1 MSASPQ
7 FQDRY
12 EAGRFLASK
21 LVNHAGDPLLVVLG
35 LPRSGMP
42 VAFEVARALKA
53 PLDVFLVHK
62 LGVPGYEELAMG
74 AIGSSGVRVL
84 NHEVIHRLG
93 LSGGIVEAIVQQR
106 QQELTQRETAY
117 REGRPPVAVEG
128 RNVILVDD
136 GLATGACMRA
146 AIRALRQKRPKTI
159 IAAAPVGSSDTCRQ
173 LGAEADEV
181 TCGMTPEPF
190 YSIGAWYADF
200 MQVSDEEVK
209 RLLNEQLETASHA

>member
-1 MSASPQ
+1 
-7 FQDRY
+7 
-12 EAGRFLASK
+12 
-21 LVNHAGDPLLVVLG
+21 
-35 LPRSGMP
+35 
-42 VAFEVARALKA
+42 
-53 PLDVFLVHK
+53 LDVFLVHK
-62 LGVPGYEELAMG
+62 LGVPGYDELAMG

-200 MQVSDEEVK
+200 MQISDEEVK